1 MGSAVKITRLEL
13 ENVKRIKAIELEPNE
28 NGLTVIGGKNGE
40 GKTSVLDAIAWALG
54 GEKRRPTNAQRE
66 GSVLPPEI
74 RVVLNNGL
82 IVERKGKNSTLSV
95 TDPTGKKAGQAL
107 LDSFVEQFALDIPKF
122 LNQSDKEKA
131 NTLLKV
137 IGIGGE
143 LEALDAKEKELYTR
157 RTIANRILKDK
168 AAYAQSLPEYAGTP
182 EEYIDPAELIARQ
195 QEILSENAEN
205 ARKRME
211 AQKLQMEYERLHRE
225 REDLYER
232 YIDMSKTLDE
242 KKKRLD
248 EIWQEANA
256 LIDEPTDEL
265 EEQLA
270 SFTEINRKV
279 RANKDKRKAEEE
291 LLTAQNESDTLT
303 SDLNSVREER
313 INLLKNADL
322 PLENLTVEE
331 GILLYKG
338 KAWDCMSASEQLVVA
353 TAIVRKLKPQCGFV
367 LLDKLEQLD
376 RDTLKSFGE
385 WLKGEELQVIA
396 TRVSAS
402 GDDCTIIIEDGRAVT
417 PTEPVKTQIRKWK
430 GAED

>member
-1 MGSAVKITRLEL
+1 M
-13 ENVKRIKAIELEPNE
+13 
-28 NGLTVIGGKNGE
+28 IGGKNGE

-107 LDSFVEQFALDIPKF
+107 LDSFVEQFALDIPRF

-137 IGIGGE
+137 IGIGDKLLE
-143 LEALDAKEKELYTR
+143 LDTAEKEAFTR
-157 RTIANRILKDK
+157 RTIVNRIVKEK
-168 AAYAQSLPEYAGTP
+168 GAYASGLAHYPEAP
-182 EEYIDPAELIARQ
+182 ETYVDPAELLNRQ
-195 QEILSENAEN
+195 QAIITHNADN
-205 ARKRME
+205 ARKRLE
-211 AQKLQMEYERLHRE
+211 AEKLQAEYERLHRE
-225 REDLYER
+225 QDALYQK
-232 YIDMSKTLDE
+232 YMDMSHTLSDM
-242 KKKRLD
+242 KSRLFELYTD
-248 EIWQEANA
+248 VNT
-256 LIDEPTDEL
+256 LVDEPTEEL

-270 SFTEINRKV
+270 SYTEINRKV
-279 RANKDKRKAEEE
+279 RANNERKKAFEDLKAVE
-291 LLTAQNESDTLT
+291 NESNALT
-303 SDLNSVREER
+303 SEINKIREER
-313 INLLKNADL
+313 GKLLENADL
-322 PLENLTVEE
+322 PLENLTVED

-417 PTEPVKTQIRKWK
+417 PAEPAKTQIRKWK
-430 GAED
+430 GAEE